1 MNVLFETVEST
12 ANFAVDVIFIII
24 SQLRICSIR
33 QSILTANDCMHA
45 GGLFHF
51 KKGHTAYSLDPKD
64 LAFSRQLVAYIAGF
78 LPVAMYFRNSDTRYA
93 EIACRAQVHSSRPL
107 SFRLEYQLCMVGIP
121 AVLDLIAPICT
132 PVQALSSG
140 PTDFATGTPTPG
152 LQASSTI
159 STAKPSKSISCRRA
173 RMRCT

>member
-1 MNVLFETVEST
+1 MLLHIFVESCPFCVEPADYNVMAGNYQMNVLFETVEST

-24 SQLRICSIR
+24 SQSRICSIR

-51 KKGHTAYSLDPKD
+51 KNGHTAYSLDPKD

-107 SFRLEYQLCMVGIP
+107 SFRLE
-121 AVLDLIAPICT
+121 
-132 PVQALSSG
+132 
-140 PTDFATGTPTPG
+140 
-152 LQASSTI
+152 
-159 STAKPSKSISCRRA
+159 
-173 RMRCT
+173 